1 MYGVC
6 FLPDASEGLGGGRDR
21 RSIDPQDKKGKNTMS
36 WILKVRDRFQAAHYL
51 KEYKGKC
58 EKMHGHT
65 FQVEVQVEVNRLDK
79 TGIGIDF
86 NVIKAK
92 LNDILPDHTLLNE
105 VFDFNPSAENLSRH
119 FFQELKKH
127 FSVKSVTVWESTDAS
142 ATYSEDN

>member
-1 MYGVC
+1 
-6 FLPDASEGLGGGRDR
+6 
-21 RSIDPQDKKGKNTMS
+21 MS
-36 WILKVRDRFQAAHYL
+36 WILAVRDRFQAAHYL

-65 FQVEVQVEVNRLDK
+65 FQVEVRVEVSRLDR

-86 NVIKAK
+86 NVIKEK
-92 LNDILPDHTLLNE
+92 LNEVLPDHTLLNE
-105 VFDFNPSAENLSRH
+105 IFDFNPSAENLSRH

-127 FSVKSVTVWESTDAS
+127 FAVKSVTVWESTDAS